1 MNVGII
7 GHDRVSVSIVMSH
20 FINGL
25 IKENK
30 MLSINIVNEGILPQ
44 ADYSGSVSVAKTDK
58 SSLFEYEIGDAGTPV
73 IKKMPLVM
81 ECEVIDEYHSLG
93 FESFI
98 CTISNSYV
106 EEEHLDEAG
115 KINYHTLKLV
125 PLEFPTYEYLKTS
138 EIIGKCLS
146 FGDGKAYKDV
156 RTKGIRGTD
165 ISTKIRNYNGLC
177 GTV

>member
-1 MNVGII
+1 
-7 GHDRVSVSIVMSH
+7 
-20 FINGL
+20 
-25 IKENK
+25 
-30 MLSINIVNEGILPQ
+30 MLSINIVEEGILPQ
-44 ADYSGSVSVAKTDK
+44 ADYPDLSAWQKRIKAACLSMRSEM
-58 SSLFEYEIGDAGTPV
+58 LV

-106 EEEHLDEAG
+106 EEEHLDEAE

-125 PLEFPTYEYLKTS
+125 PFEFPTYEYLKTS

-165 ISTKIRNYNGLC
+165 ISTKIRNYNSLC